1 MALPTEPLLTLRGLE
16 VSLPDGAGGER
27 QVIKGVSFQLKPGRV
42 FALVGE
48 SGSGKTL
55 LGRTLI
61 GLLPPTARWRADE
74 LSLDG
79 HDLTRASRS
88 KWRAVRGSRIGMIFQ
103 EPMTSLN
110 PSMKVGT
117 QIAEAMRLHTSLTD
131 DQIRRTSCELLAR
144 VRIPDPEAA
153 LQRFP
158 HQFSGGMRQR
168 IMLASVL
175 LPRPRLLI
183 ADEPTT
189 ALDSL
194 VQKEVLDV
202 MIELAR
208 EIGTTVLFI
217 THDLGLVAKYADDV
231 AVMCAGEVLETG
243 GIQTVLAA
251 PANAY
256 TRRLLASAAVARPV
270 PREQEPGHR
279 RPLVLMEEARVLY
292 REGKSL
298 LRRAKMHEALKRV
311 SLEVREGET
320 LAIVGESGSG
330 KTTLGRALLGLVPL
344 TSGHIAY
351 DGIELRVGDSKAGP
365 PRGRAQMIFQDPYS
379 SLDPR
384 LRALDAVAEGL
395 SVKKD
400 LEPGVRRDIALAALR
415 EVGLSGLEQRYP
427 HQLSGGQRQRL
438 CIARVLIVQPAFVV
452 ADEPV
457 AALDATIQAQIL
469 DLLANLKRARNLTC
483 VFISHDLGAVE
494 RIADRVA
501 ILRRGELLECGPVAE
516 IFTAPAHEYTLA
528 LLNARPRLRS
538 DGRTG
543 FRLEEAASGTLARR

>member
-1 MALPTEPLLTLRGLE
+1 MALAAPLLTLRNLD
-16 VSLPDGAGGER
+16 VHLPDGAGGER
-27 QVIKGVSFQLKPGRV
+27 QVLKNVSLQLDPGRV

-61 GLLPPTARWRADE
+61 GLLPPAAKWRADE
-74 LSLDG
+74 LALEG
-79 HDLTRASRS
+79 RDLTRASRGE
-88 KWRAVRGSRIGMIFQ
+88 WRAVRGCKVGLIFQ

-110 PSMKVGT
+110 PSMRIGA
-117 QIAEAMRLHTSLTD
+117 QIGEAMRLHTTLTQ
-131 DQIRRTSCELLAR
+131 DQIRHAARELLAR

-153 LQRFP
+153 LLRFP
-158 HQFSGGMRQR
+158 HEFSGGMRQR

-189 ALDSL
+189 ALDAL

-208 EIGTTVLFI
+208 ELGTTVLFI

-243 GIQTVLAA
+243 PTRTVLQA
-251 PANAY
+251 PRNDY
-256 TRRLLASAAVARPV
+256 TRRLLASAAVEHSATTE
-270 PREQEPGHR
+270 PRR
-279 RPLVLMEEARVLY
+279 RSPLVVMEEVRVLY
-292 REGKSL
+292 RARQSF
-298 LRRAKMHEALKRV
+298 LRRAKPHEALKRISLQV
-311 SLEVREGET
+311 SAGET

-344 TSGHIAY
+344 ASGRIVY
-351 DGIELRVGDSKAGP
+351 NGIELRARNPKSLRLI
-365 PRGRAQMIFQDPYS
+365 RGRAQMIFQDPYS

-384 LRALDAVAEGL
+384 LRALDAVGEGL
-395 SVKKD
+395 SVRKGLK
-400 LEPGVRRDIALAALR
+400 PAARRDLAMTALR
-415 EVGLSGLEQRYP
+415 EVGLEGLERRYP
-427 HQLSGGQRQRL
+427 HQMSGGQRQRL
-438 CIARVLIVQPAFVV
+438 CIARALAVQPDLVI

-457 AALDATIQAQIL
+457 AALDATIQKQIL
-469 DLLANLKRARNLTC
+469 DLLASLKRARDLTC

-501 ILRRGELLECGPVAE
+501 ILRRGEVVECGPVTE
-516 IFTAPAHEYTLA
+516 IFSAPAHAYTRA
-528 LLNARPRLRS
+528 LLAARPRLRA
-538 DGRTG
+538 DGSHG
-543 FRLEEAASGTLARR
+543 FVLAD

>member
-1 MALPTEPLLTLRGLE
+1 MTLASEPLLTLRNLD
-16 VSLPDGAGGER
+16 VRLPDGAGGER
-27 QVIKGVSFQLKPGRV
+27 QVIRNVSLQLEPGRV

-55 LGRTLI
+55 LGRSLM
-61 GLLPPTARWRADE
+61 GLLPPTARWRTDQ
-74 LSLDG
+74 LTLDG
-79 HDLTRASRS
+79 QDLTGASRRE
-88 KWRAVRGSRIGMIFQ
+88 WRAVRGCKVGMIFQ
-103 EPMTSLN
+103 EPMSSLN
-110 PSMKVGT
+110 PTMRIGA
-117 QIAEAMRLHTSLTD
+117 QIAEAMRLHSNLSEG
-131 DQIRRTSCELLAR
+131 QIGRAACELLAR
-144 VRIPDPEAA
+144 VRIPDPESA

-175 LPRPRLLI
+175 LPQPKLLI

-208 EIGTTVLFI
+208 EMGTAVLFI

-243 GIQTVLAA
+243 RIHAVLAA
-251 PANAY
+251 PESAY
-256 TRRLLASAAVARPV
+256 THRLLASAAVERAAAPK
-270 PREQEPGHR
+270 PGHGK
-279 RPLVLMEEARVLY
+279 PLVTVKDARIVY
-292 REGKSL
+292 GEGKWL
-298 LRRAKMHEALKRV
+298 LRRAKPHEALKCV
-311 SLEVREGET
+311 SLDIREGET

-344 TSGHIAY
+344 TSGRITY
-351 DGIELRVGDSKAGP
+351 SGIELRARDSKSLGLI
-365 PRGRAQMIFQDPYS
+365 RGRAQMIFQDPYS

-384 LRALDAVAEGL
+384 LRALDIVSEGL
-395 SVKKD
+395 SVNSSLKAA
-400 LEPGVRRDIALAALR
+400 GGRGLAMTALR
-415 EVGLSGLEQRYP
+415 EVGLSGLEDRYP
-427 HQLSGGQRQRL
+427 HQMSGGQRQRL
-438 CIARVLIVQPAFVV
+438 CIARALAVQPTFIV

-469 DLLANLKRARNLTC
+469 DLLANLKRARDLTC

-501 ILRRGELLECGPVAE
+501 ILRRGEVVECGPVTE
-516 IFTAPAHEYTLA
+516 IFAAPAHAYTRA

-538 DGRTG
+538 NGHRG
-543 FRLEEAASGTLARR
+543 FRLEE

>member
-1 MALPTEPLLTLRGLE
+1 MALATPLLALRNLD
-16 VSLPDGAGGER
+16 VHLPDGAGGER
-27 QVIKGVSFQLKPGRV
+27 QILKNVSLQLDPGRV

-61 GLLPPTARWRADE
+61 GLLPPAARWRADE
-74 LSLDG
+74 LALDG
-79 HDLTRASRS
+79 RDLTRASRGE
-88 KWRAVRGSRIGMIFQ
+88 WRAVRGCKVGLIFQ

-110 PSMKVGT
+110 PSMRIGA
-117 QIAEAMRLHTSLTD
+117 QIGEAMRLHTTLTQG
-131 DQIRRTSCELLAR
+131 QIRHAAHELLAR

-153 LQRFP
+153 LLRFP
-158 HQFSGGMRQR
+158 HEFSGGMRQR

-189 ALDSL
+189 ALDAL

-208 EIGTTVLFI
+208 EMGTTVLFI

-243 GIQTVLAA
+243 PTRTVLEA
-251 PANAY
+251 PRNDY
-256 TRRLLASAAVARPV
+256 TRRLLASAAVEHSATT
-270 PREQEPGHR
+270 EPSR
-279 RPLVLMEEARVLY
+279 RSPLVVMEEVRVLY
-292 REGKSL
+292 RARQSL
-298 LRRAKMHEALKRV
+298 LRRPKPHEALKRISLQV
-311 SLEVREGET
+311 SAGET

-344 TSGHIAY
+344 ASGRIAY
-351 DGIELRVGDSKAGP
+351 NGIELRARDAKSLRLI
-365 PRGRAQMIFQDPYS
+365 RGRAQMIFQDPYS

-384 LRALDAVAEGL
+384 LRALDAVGEGL
-395 SVKKD
+395 SVRKGLK
-400 LEPGVRRDIALAALR
+400 PAARRDLAMTALR
-415 EVGLSGLEQRYP
+415 EVGLGGLEHRYP
-427 HQLSGGQRQRL
+427 HQMSGGQRQRL
-438 CIARVLIVQPAFVV
+438 CIARALAVQPDLVI

-457 AALDATIQAQIL
+457 AALDATIQKQIL
-469 DLLANLKRARNLTC
+469 DLLASLKRARDLTC

-501 ILRRGELLECGPVAE
+501 ILRRGEVVECGPVTE
-516 IFTAPAHEYTLA
+516 IFSAPAHAYTRA
-528 LLNARPRLRS
+528 LLAARPRLRA
-538 DGRTG
+538 DGSHG
-543 FRLEEAASGTLARR
+543 FVLAD